1 MLYLH
6 DVWVNWFEGEEN
18 GYNICSFHEWRTS
31 DGIEILDQVP
41 VLYIDEKTFH
51 TIENDL
57 HDIPREILDQI
68 YKRAYTRKNQDRK
81 VLEYACIVTDG
92 QAIIAFDTMGYQ
104 IPIRKSRLIPRQE
117 RLVLELIEG
126 REAKTYHID
135 NVEEKE
141 FHILSLPPESMTG
154 LTRRE
159 RQLKQLLMIALDQL
173 QVSQCL
179 EEIRYWLTEWQP
191 ENYSVIKRMNF
202 NQAWEHLYNDLV
214 TGWSNKHENFCR
226 QIMKGQAFYE
236 NILEEEQNNMT
247 TKSVK

>member
-57 HDIPREILDQI
+57 HDIPKEMLEQI
-68 YKRAYTRKNQDRK
+68 YKRAYIRKNQERK

-92 QAIIAFDTMGYQ
+92 RSILAFDTMGYQ
-104 IPIRKSRLIPRQE
+104 IPIKKSRLIPRQE

-126 REAKTYHID
+126 REAKFYQSN
-135 NVEEKE
+135 NVVEKE
-141 FHILSLPPESMTG
+141 FHILSLSPESMTG

-159 RQLKQLLMIALDQL
+159 RQLKQLLMMALDQL
-173 QVSQCL
+173 QVSECL

-191 ENYSVIKRMNF
+191 EDYASIKKMNF
-202 NQAWEHLYNDLV
+202 KEAWNHLYEDLV
-214 TGWSNKHENFCR
+214 AGWSPKHENFCH

-236 NILEEEQNNMT
+236 NILEEEQNPKT
-247 TKSVK
+247 TKSLK

>member
-41 VLYIDEKTFH
+41 VLYIDKETFH

-57 HDIPREILDQI
+57 HDIPKEILEQI
-68 YKRAYTRKNQDRK
+68 YKRAYIRKNQERK
-81 VLEYACIVTDG
+81 VLEYACVVTDG
-92 QAIIAFDTMGYQ
+92 RSILAFDTMGYQ

-126 REAKTYHID
+126 REVKTYH
-135 NVEEKE
+135 NNEPGEKE
-141 FHILSLPPESMTG
+141 FHILSLPPESMMG

-173 QVSQCL
+173 QVSKCL

-191 ENYSVIKRMNF
+191 ENYAMIKNMNF
-202 NQAWEHLYNDLV
+202 KEAWTHLYNDLV
-214 TGWSNKHENFCR
+214 TGWSHKHEAFCR

-236 NILEEEQNNMT
+236 NILEEEQNNRT